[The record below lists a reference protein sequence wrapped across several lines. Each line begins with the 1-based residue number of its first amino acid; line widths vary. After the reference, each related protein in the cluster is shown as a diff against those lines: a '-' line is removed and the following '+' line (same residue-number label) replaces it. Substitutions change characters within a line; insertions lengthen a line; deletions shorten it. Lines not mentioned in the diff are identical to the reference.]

1 MDRATMS
8 CRIGKEGSQ
17 SERSIPKQQAR
28 ARGGLAMRKQAHNIP
43 GRARPIPGVKRST
56 LQRKCTC
63 GSAAASGE
71 CDKCREEKAGLQRSG
86 PAAAQREA
94 VPGIVEEVLR
104 SPGQPLGAET
114 RAFMEPRFGHDFSKV
129 RLHTDARAAES
140 AQAVNAAAYTVG
152 SDVVFGAGEC
162 APETSKGSRLLAH
175 ELTHVVQQAD
185 GKAEAAQ
192 TAKAL
197 SEPLD
202 PAEAEA
208 ERAAG
213 SIGRGES
220 VEVKQPPTAAVHTM
234 NPLETAGL
242 IGGVA
247 AGISG
252 IGLGIAAL
260 SGAFDSSKYVDCP
273 TEWQTKIVTASKT
286 AEAWISNAVTK
297 VDSVLALG
305 DKAEPYVLERLH
317 KHFKIAPTQTK
328 ELNKVRSVLAAIL
341 GGFAEMKFQCDAKKT
356 DPKSKVY
363 GEVKGFLGIYQGY
376 GRIHLYSDWYHE
388 ERMQAETIAHEMA
401 HRYGG
406 IGEDIVYLKDDM
418 NTYYA
423 LSTDRALD
431 NADTY
436 AQFAKQI
443 FNIGSSK
450 APDQK
455 PAADKAQSPASFFEQ
470 ADEGAPV

>member
-1 MDRATMS
+1 
-8 CRIGKEGSQ
+8 
-17 SERSIPKQQAR
+17 
-28 ARGGLAMRKQAHNIP
+28 MRKHAHNIP
-43 GRARPIPGVKRST
+43 AGARQPPGVKRSM
-56 LQRKCTC
+56 LQRKCAC
-63 GSAAASGE
+63 GSSAASGE
-71 CDKCREEKAGLQRSG
+71 CDKCREEKAELQRS
-86 PAAAQREA
+86 AAAAAEHDA
-94 VPGIVEEVLR
+94 VPGIVHEVLR

-129 RLHTDARAAES
+129 RLHTDAKAAQS

-175 ELTHVVQQAD
+175 ELTHVVQQAG
-185 GKAEAAQ
+185 GKADTAQ

-213 SIGRGES
+213 SIARGEP
-220 VEVKQPPTAAVHTM
+220 VEVKQPPNAAVHTL
-234 NPLETAGL
+234 NTLETAGL
-242 IGGVA
+242 IGGIA
-247 AGISG
+247 AGVG
-252 IGLGIAAL
+252 AIGVGIAAL
-260 SGAFDSSKYVDCP
+260 TGAFDSSKYVDCP
-273 TEWQTKIVTASKT
+273 GDWPAKIDAASKT
-286 AEAWISNAVTK
+286 AEAWITNAIAK
-297 VDSVLALG
+297 VDSVVALG
-305 DKAEPYVLERLH
+305 DKAEEYVRVLLR

-328 ELNKVRSVLAAIL
+328 ELNKVRSVLAAIQ
-341 GGFAEMKFQCDAKKT
+341 GGFGQVKFQCDPKKT
-356 DPKSKVY
+356 DPKSKIY
-363 GEVKGFLGIYQGY
+363 GEVKGFLGVYQGY

-388 ERMQAETIAHEMA
+388 EPMQAETIAHEMA

-406 IGEDIVYLKDDM
+406 IGTDIVYLKDGM

-436 AQFAKQI
+436 AQFAKQL

-450 APDQK
+450 TTDQAAPGS
-455 PAADKAQSPASFFEQ
+455 DKAQSPASFFEQ